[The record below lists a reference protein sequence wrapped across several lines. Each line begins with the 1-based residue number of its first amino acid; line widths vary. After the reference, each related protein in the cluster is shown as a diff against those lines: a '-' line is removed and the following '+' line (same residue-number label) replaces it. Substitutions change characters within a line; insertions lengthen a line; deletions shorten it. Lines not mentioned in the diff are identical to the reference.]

1 MTIMPNNTR
10 STTNPP
16 RTGSGG
22 TKANE
27 VANAS
32 QANQKKPQPHDEP
45 DADEPD
51 ASTIPGNVA
60 KEFAK
65 LTALILEK
73 SDAHDKKLEAIWV
86 TTSATDSKLA
96 EITNRIS
103 QVESRLGF
111 LEEANE
117 RQQANPPATVTEVE
131 ALRQKLD
138 DIENRERRNNLRFIG
153 FPEGCEDGN
162 TMSFLIKCL
171 PEILNLDS
179 PGGLEIDRAHRI
191 GGLRKSSGPEHPSP
205 ARPIIAR
212 FLRFQDRNRI
222 AEAARKMG
230 IVTWKE
236 HRIMVF
242 ADYSKLVNEK
252 RIKFNECK
260 KMLHEKRMRFSLD
273 YPAVLTVRS
282 AQGPRRFDDHK
293 KALAY
298 IHSLG

>member
-1 MTIMPNNTR
+1 MPNNTR
-10 STTNPP
+10 STTNPS

-22 TKANE
+22 ANKANE

-32 QANQKKPQPHDEP
+32 QANLRKPQPHDEP
-45 DADEPD
+45 VADEPD

-96 EITNRIS
+96 EITSRIS

-117 RQQANPPATVTEVE
+117 RQLANPPATVTEVE
-131 ALRQKLD
+131 ALRQKVD

-153 FPEGCEDGN
+153 FPEGCEDGD
-162 TMSFLIKCL
+162 TISFLVKIL
-171 PEILNLDS
+171 PEILNLAFS
-179 PGGLEIDRAHRI
+179 GGLEIDRAHRI
-191 GGLRKSSGPEHPSP
+191 GGLRKSSGPEHPST

-222 AEAARKMG
+222 SEAARKMG
-230 IVTWKE
+230 NVTWKE

-252 RIKFNECK
+252 RMKFNECK
-260 KMLHEKRMRFSLD
+260 KMLHEKRTRFSLD

-298 IHSLG
+298 INSLG